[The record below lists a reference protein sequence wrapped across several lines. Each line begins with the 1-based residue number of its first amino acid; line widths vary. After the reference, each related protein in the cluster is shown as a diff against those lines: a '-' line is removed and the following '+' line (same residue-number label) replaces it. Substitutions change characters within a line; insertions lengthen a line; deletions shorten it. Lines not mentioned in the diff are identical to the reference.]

1 MSFREKQKTANIH
14 HTIQIIGGVL
24 IAVGIVSLLRGEKS
38 ILGVGILVG
47 LFMLLV
53 PFIFVSGR
61 FLQLHLNR
69 GRTGSE
75 CRGSPQVWENWP
87 FGHHPRPNR
96 GEANHPLPR
105 PC

>member
-1 MSFREKQKTANIH
+1 MSFREKQKTTNIY

-53 PFIFVSGR
+53 PFIFVR
-61 FLQLHLNR
+61 
-69 GRTGSE
+69 
-75 CRGSPQVWENWP
+75 
-87 FGHHPRPNR
+87 
-96 GEANHPLPR
+96 
-105 PC
+105 

>member
-1 MSFREKQKTANIH
+1 MSFREKQKTANIY

-53 PFIFVSGR
+53 PFIFVR
-61 FLQLHLNR
+61 
-69 GRTGSE
+69 
-75 CRGSPQVWENWP
+75 
-87 FGHHPRPNR
+87 
-96 GEANHPLPR
+96 
-105 PC
+105 